1 MSGTDDDPP
10 EESLP
15 TPDEILASV
24 DFDEDSSDEYQR
36 QVERRF
42 SEYSVRSEVEWAHL
56 KGLQDHYWHKGN
68 WSWFLMAIM
77 AAMVIFQSFLL
88 MMVGLGVWDF
98 SKYEWL
104 LPALLVQNLGQI
116 IALAFV
122 VVRSLFK
129 DQGFF
134 SENK

>member
-1 MSGTDDDPP
+1 MSGPDEPTDDK
-10 EESLP
+10 LP
-15 TPDEILASV
+15 TPEDILASE
-24 DFDEDSSDEYQR
+24 DFNIDLSEEYQTD
-36 QVERRF
+36 VERAF
-42 SEYSVRSEVEWAHL
+42 SRDAVRSEAEWAHL

-77 AAMVIFQSFLL
+77 SAMIIFQSTLL
-88 MMVGLGVWDF
+88 GLVGSGVWDF

-129 DQGFF
+129 DQGFV
-134 SENK
+134 KPMK